1 MWVFITNQLP
11 PKNQTPEPQGYGNIA
26 QIIPLNPMQQPFMP
40 SGVPIKITA
49 VSHPFI
55 VGYSALNP
63 EGIATVDMTR
73 FEIRKADK
81 AYVNRFTDHYL
92 KCCETQRRPN
102 VE

>member
-1 MWVFITNQLP
+1 MWVFITNQFP
-11 PKNQTPEPQGYGNIA
+11 PKPQPQEFGHGNIA
-26 QIIPLNPMQQPFMP
+26 QLIPLNPQMHQQFIP
-40 SGVPIKITA
+40 SGVPIKVTA

-63 EGIATVDMTR
+63 DGIATVDMTR

-81 AYVNRFTDHYL
+81 AYVNRFTSHYY
-92 KCCETQRRPN
+92 KCVEAQRQPS